1 MSILKPTAREV
12 LLKSGMADFTLEQK
26 GTIEKR
32 FFNQIKLANGTRKTT
47 TVDRLTDVNQ
57 LCNRILKECTG
68 DLELLDAGISS
79 GVTTVEWMESL
90 DDAGVQYHLDG
101 FDLCLDGYI
110 HSVTNWFHVLCDS
123 VDIPLEF
130 ELFGSSVGNYFG
142 ETFFRRIKRV
152 IPVVFL
158 RSTYRAIK
166 IFGLGK
172 KNVQPVRLVTHRL
185 TESEKLR
192 IFEFDISRA
201 HELDKRYNMIRA
213 ANILNAE
220 YFDREFLLDAV
231 TKLVGRLVEGGFL
244 CVVRT
249 HADGSN
255 HATVFQETRNRLD
268 VVHRIGNGSEI
279 EDIVI
284 DLGSC

>member
-1 MSILKPTAREV
+1 MSLLKPTAREV

-26 GTIEKR
+26 DAAEKR

-47 TVDRLTDVNQ
+47 TVNRLTDINR
-57 LCNRILKECTG
+57 LCNRILKKFDG
-68 DLELLDAGISS
+68 DLELLDIGISS
-79 GVTTVEWMESL
+79 GVTTIEWMDSL
-90 DDAGVQYHLDG
+90 NDTGVKYHLDG

-110 HSVTNWFHVLCDS
+110 RSVTNWFHVLCDS
-123 VDIPLEF
+123 EGIPLEF
-130 ELFGSSVGNYFG
+130 ELFGSSVDNYFG

-158 RSTYRAIK
+158 RSIYRVSK
-166 IFGLGK
+166 VFGLGK
-172 KNVQPVRLVTHRL
+172 KKMQPVRLVTHRL

-213 ANILNAE
+213 ANILNVE

-255 HATVFQETRNRLD
+255 HATVFQESRSSLD

-279 EDIVI
+279 EDVI
-284 DLGSC
+284 TEIGSC